1 MTVKKII
8 TTEFKELIH
17 DDSSVIVVD
26 AYADWCGPLCS
37 QILASTIGANVK
49 KTESKLNKLLKKEV
63 QSVELAT
70 GYY

>member
-1 MTVKKII
+1 MTATKV
-8 TTEFKELIH
+8 TTYEFKELIQ
-17 DDSSVIVVD
+17 DESNVTVVD

-37 QILASTIGANVK
+37 QILASAIGANVK
-49 KTESKLNKLLKKEV
+49 KTKSKLNKLLKEEV